1 MDVES
6 EIKEIIEIA
15 NVLNEINDVLVK
27 RETKLVI
34 MIIK

>member
-27 RETKLVI
+27 KETKLVI